1 MLVATF
7 GAAYYDGMT
16 KESVFESGFERK
28 EAIIAKD
35 VVKTVSQQALN
46 LSHRGF
52 ESFTE
57 KVLMVIRI
65 NF

>member
-1 MLVATF
+1 
-7 GAAYYDGMT
+7 MT
-16 KESVFESGFERK
+16 KESVFESGFESGFERK
-28 EAIIAKD
+28 EAIFAKD
-35 VVKTVSQQALN
+35 EVKTVSQQALN